1 MTIFDWL
8 NPIIKTMFVVSGDG
22 LVIEIK
28 KDDTNIFGVGTS
40 MEDSLHSLVIL
51 EVIYSFI

>member
-1 MTIFDWL
+1 
-8 NPIIKTMFVVSGDG
+8 MFVVSGDG